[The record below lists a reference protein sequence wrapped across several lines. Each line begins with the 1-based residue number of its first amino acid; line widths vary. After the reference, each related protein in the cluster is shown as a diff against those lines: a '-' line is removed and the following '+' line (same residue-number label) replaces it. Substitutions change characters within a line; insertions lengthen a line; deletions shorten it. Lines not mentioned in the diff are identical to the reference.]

1 MIHAD
6 MKTLLQIVICI
17 HAIASATYAA
27 KQPNLLFIFPDQL
40 QRDVLSVYGG
50 PVDTPNID
58 RLAEEGVLFS
68 DAVCSTPYCAPT
80 RMSLVTGLYPQ
91 QHGVVQNT
99 GWKQRGMRPDEQTY
113 PRVLWEDGYATHHYG
128 KWHLEWEKK
137 GDSVDWYPDLFR
149 YFPEYQD
156 NMADKLETYRSRGQG
171 RYSEWYSLVFPVEI
185 ADELK
190 VALDHNDLWDK
201 WKDHW
206 AGQMVLGM
214 GMLDLPLEDCFDYQ
228 LANLTIEKIQEKV
241 AAGQPFYVNAAF
253 NVPHD
258 PYIVPAEYYAVF
270 PLDEIELPKNFG
282 ALEER
287 FLRDWAKEVNV
298 QTRGPNGEEY
308 GVLEFLRVYYANVK
322 FLDDQVGRILEALEE
337 TGEMDNTIIVFLA
350 DHGDMAGGHGM
361 TWKETVS
368 FYEEVAA
375 IPLIIRYPKQ
385 LKPHVTATPANT
397 ADVFPTVFDMLGREQ
412 LPNISGR
419 SLLPYINGE
428 KSPEEAFPYTFSVRI
443 SNTEKASREVTEAMA
458 GHFMVRGKGFKY
470 MVYGQIDRKDHRYN
484 TEPMDLLFDLNR
496 DSGETVNLANNP
508 EYDSIKKEMNQA
520 LQDWL
525 EATDWKGKPVL
536 SY

>member
-1 MIHAD
+1 M
-6 MKTLLQIVICI
+6 
-17 HAIASATYAA
+17 
-27 KQPNLLFIFPDQL
+27 
-40 QRDVLSVYGG
+40 
-50 PVDTPNID
+50 
-58 RLAEEGVLFS
+58 
-68 DAVCSTPYCAPT
+68 
-80 RMSLVTGLYPQ
+80 
-91 QHGVVQNT
+91 
-99 GWKQRGMRPDEQTY
+99 
-113 PRVLWEDGYATHHYG
+113 
-128 KWHLEWEKK
+128 
-137 GDSVDWYPDLFR
+137 
-149 YFPEYQD
+149 
-156 NMADKLETYRSRGQG
+156 
-171 RYSEWYSLVFPVEI
+171 
-185 ADELK
+185 
-190 VALDHNDLWDK
+190 
-201 WKDHW
+201 
-206 AGQMVLGM
+206 
-214 GMLDLPLEDCFDYQ
+214 
-228 LANLTIEKIQEKV
+228 
-241 AAGQPFYVNAAF
+241 
-253 NVPHD
+253 
-258 PYIVPAEYYAVF
+258 F